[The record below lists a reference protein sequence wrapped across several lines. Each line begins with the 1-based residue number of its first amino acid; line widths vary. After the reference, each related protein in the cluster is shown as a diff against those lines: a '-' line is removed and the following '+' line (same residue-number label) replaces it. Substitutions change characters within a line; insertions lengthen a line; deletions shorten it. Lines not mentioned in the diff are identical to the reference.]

1 MKKAIL
7 FAVLATAILL
17 SICAFMTQ
25 QTTLEGKVTDQDTN
39 DPVIFATVMLYQND
53 SLIAGTETNMEGYY
67 KFDRIEPGFYHVKV
81 RYVGCFDWE
90 VRNHE
95 VSEGIANVLNIQ
107 IKANEVML
115 DEVVIT
121 EYKAPLVD
129 LDKTVSG
136 AKVAGIRNVQKF
148 KDLLTANKPPKFS
161 IDPVYR
167 PTQAESYE
175 HLTENR
181 FIPAKEEALSTF
193 SIDVDRESYANIR
206 RFLSA
211 GQLPPKDAVRIE
223 EMVNYFDYPYQRPVG
238 KEPFALFS
246 RLTICP
252 WDTSHQILHLA
263 LNTRMVD
270 KNILPP
276 SNIVFLIDV
285 SGSMGEPNK
294 LPLVIASFRL
304 LVDQLRETDRV
315 AIVVYAGAAG
325 CVLPSTP
332 VSDKKEIIRALNKLQ
347 SGGSTAGGAGIQ
359 LAYAIA
365 KENFIE
371 GGNNRVVLA
380 TDGDFN
386 VGVTENGPLEDLIA
400 SKRKEH
406 IFLSVLGFGMGNYK
420 SDKMQIL
427 ADKGN
432 GNHAYIDDIKEARK
446 VLIEEFTGTM
456 FTLAKDVKVQIEF
469 NPVFVEAYRLIGYE
483 NRMLEKEDFNND
495 QKDAGE
501 VGVGHSVT
509 ALYEIVP
516 AGRNAPYVGQVDELV
531 FQSRLNPAEPVNTR
545 DLALFKV
552 RYKEPEGLVSTKT
565 EQTISV
571 VAVDIENAGAATQ
584 FALAVAEF
592 GMLLK
597 DSGFKA
603 DASWNHVLE
612 LAQMATKGMKMSE
625 DVGGY
630 RAEFVELVRTA
641 KDLSKSLSME

>member
-1 MKKAIL
+1 
-7 FAVLATAILL
+7 
-17 SICAFMTQ
+17 
-25 QTTLEGKVTDQDTN
+25 
-39 DPVIFATVMLYQND
+39 
-53 SLIAGTETNMEGYY
+53 
-67 KFDRIEPGFYHVKV
+67 
-81 RYVGCFDWE
+81 
-90 VRNHE
+90 
-95 VSEGIANVLNIQ
+95 
-107 IKANEVML
+107 
-115 DEVVIT
+115 
-121 EYKAPLVD
+121 
-129 LDKTVSG
+129 VSG
-136 AKVAGIRNVQKF
+136 VKVAGIRNEQK
-148 KDLLTANKPPKFS
+148 NKNLYSGNFYQKKC
-161 IDPVYR
+161 IDPDYR
-167 PTQAESYE
+167 STQSESYE
-175 HLTENR
+175 HLAENR
-181 FIPAKEEALSTF
+181 FIPVMEEALSTF

-223 EMVNYFDYPYQRPVG
+223 EMVNCFDYPYQRPAG

-246 RLTICP
+246 RLTTCP

-263 LNTRMVD
+263 LNTRMLD

-285 SGSMGEPNK
+285 SGSMGQPNK

-332 VSDKKEIIRALNKLQ
+332 VSDKKEIIRALEKLQ

-365 KENFIE
+365 KENFIK

-386 VGVTENGPLEDLIA
+386 VGISENGALEDMITA
-400 SKRKEH
+400 KRKEN

-516 AGRNAPYVGQVDELV
+516 PGGNSLYTGKVDDLV
-531 FQSRLNPAEPVNTR
+531 FQTPDQEQISVNTN

-552 RYKEPEGLVSTKT
+552 RYKEPEGMKSSKI
-565 EQTISV
+565 EKRISPKV
-571 VAVDIENAGAATQ
+571 LKIEEAGTDTQ
-584 FALAVAEF
+584 FALAVAAF

-597 DSGFKA
+597 DSAFKA
-603 DASWNHVLE
+603 DASWNNVLE
-612 LAQMATKGMKMSE
+612 LAQMATKTMKISE
-625 DVGGY
+625 DDGGY
-630 RAEFVELVRTA
+630 RAEFIEMVRIA
-641 KDLSKSLSME
+641 KDLSESLSME